1 MTAGAGLA
9 AGECGCVDRF
19 RQGNL
24 AGRQLPGHA
33 ANADEQRDCSGCKD
47 NRFSRDHFSI
57 PAIDFHVRF
66 LNFTIGGLSNSTT
79 VSAFVLQPATER
91 KILTWPSV

>member
-19 RQGNL
+19 RQRNL

-33 ANADEQRDCSGCKD
+33 ANADEQRDYRCCKD
-47 NRFSRDHFSI
+47 DCFSGDHFSI
-57 PAIDFHVRF
+57 PAIAFHVRF
-66 LNFTIGGLSNSTT
+66 LNSTSGGLLSSTT
-79 VSAFVLQPATER
+79 VSAFALQPATER
-91 KILTWPSV
+91 EILTSPSV